1 MSLDDAGRA
10 RVAPYVSSL
19 TDPIYV
25 VLGLP
30 EETSAGL
37 LGASSGGELREEL
50 AQGNAG
56 SVGGGADHATL
67 HFVLDG
73 VSRLAAS
80 RLLDLRP
87 GACSLRSSG
96 IDRRSFVEPPGL
108 PPDLAVRYREG
119 MDRLLGVYLD
129 LRSRVFEALRVRAP
143 APSAGLEAEHVA
155 QLHDRAAALLR
166 GLLPSSVA
174 TRVALTTDARSLANL
189 LADLGAHPL
198 GELRAVGAAAA
209 RAAAQAVPSLSPI
222 AAPNEYRAGIRG
234 AVSEALRLIY
244 TPPADGVSATMVV
257 TQPVRLLRHD
267 KDALERIALALTY
280 DLDPRAHAYGLVDG
294 LRHATAN
301 ELEGIV
307 KSAFAGRGA
316 ADPPHRALA
325 AASMTFEL
333 MLDGAAYGD
342 LQQARIAAP
351 NTQRTTCRF
360 GFDTPAELG
369 DLGLIDPYQDAL
381 ILAYDGWTKLDP
393 THPIEAQYAV
403 PLAYRVRT
411 LWTMTLKELVELI
424 EQSSAPGV
432 HPSCRRMAHGLYR
445 AASGAHP
452 WLKDLVRIDLE
463 GSSRS

>member
-10 RVAPYVSSL
+10 RVAPHVSSL
-19 TDPIYV
+19 TDPTYV

-37 LGASSGGELREEL
+37 LAASSGGELREEL
-50 AQGNAG
+50 ARGGAG
-56 SVGGGADHATL
+56 SAGSGADHAAVHL
-67 HFVLDG
+67 VLEG

-87 GACSLRSSG
+87 GACSLRSSE

-108 PPDLAVRYREG
+108 PTALAARYCEG
-119 MDRLLGVYLD
+119 MDRLLGTYLD
-129 LRSRVFEALRVRAP
+129 LLPRVVEALRVRSSP
-143 APSAGLEAEHVA
+143 PSAGLEGEHAA
-155 QLHDRAAALLR
+155 QLQARAAALLR
-166 GLLPSSVA
+166 GLLPSSLT
-174 TRVALTTDARSLANL
+174 TRVALTTDAHALTSL

-198 GELRAVGAAAA
+198 DELRTVGAAAA
-209 RAAAQAVPSLSPI
+209 RAAAHAVPTLVQA
-222 AAPNEYRAGIRG
+222 AAPSVYRAGIPA
-234 AVSEALRLIY
+234 AVSEALRRVY

-267 KDALERIALALTY
+267 KDALERVGLALTY
-280 DLDPRAHAYGLVDG
+280 DLDPRAHAFGLIDG

-307 KSAFAGRGA
+307 KSAFAGRGLS
-316 ADPPHRALA
+316 DPPHRALA

-333 MLDGAAYGD
+333 MLDGASYGD
-342 LQQARIAAP
+342 LQQARVAAP
-351 NTQRTTCRF
+351 CTQRITCRF
-360 GFDTPAELG
+360 GFDTPAELA
-369 DLGLIDPYQDAL
+369 DLGLLDLYQDAL
-381 ILAYDGWTKLDP
+381 ILAYDRWTKLEE

-403 PLAYRVRT
+403 PLSYRVRT
-411 LWTMTLKELVELI
+411 LWTMTLQELIALI
-424 EQSSAPGV
+424 EQSSAISV

-463 GSSRS
+463 GSSRA